1 VENPLRLKFHFSAIV
16 VRTLTMTSTMREKLT
31 RTKNRPNL
39 LLRKNQMILKRHHRA
54 VVVAAEIGTGEE
66 DVLTTTELT
75 SKNND
80 E

>member
-1 VENPLRLKFHFSAIV
+1 
-16 VRTLTMTSTMREKLT
+16 
-31 RTKNRPNL
+31 
-39 LLRKNQMILKRHHRA
+39 MILKRHHRA

-75 SKNND
+75 RKNND